1 MEEVVCPN
9 TIGCFVYQEWYYVG
23 GLEDI
28 KPNLHM
34 CLWSIPN
41 PALCGKPIL
50 SQFSCFFLPLPDIIR
65 NQSHS
70 EHL

>member
-9 TIGCFVYQEWYYVG
+9 TIGCFVYQEWFYVG

-28 KPNLHM
+28 KPNPHM

-50 SQFSCFFLPLPDIIR
+50 SQFSCFFFA
-65 NQSHS
+65 SS
-70 EHL
+70 